1 MQYIVSYIRDMLRD
15 KSQQEGPQGLDVR
28 GVQHGPFPHHTLLD
42 RGCSLE
48 QDIVTLAVL
57 CSSKHNILLIN
68 NKQFERH
75 TNSSLKSNKNTL
87 YMCLYLVKLY
97 QTLQNTWKTWRQSD
111 IYL

>member
-57 CSSKHNILLIN
+57 CSSKHNISLVN
-68 NKQFERH
+68 NRKFERH
-75 TNSSLKSNKNTL
+75 TNSSLKSNKNT
-87 YMCLYLVKLY
+87 
-97 QTLQNTWKTWRQSD
+97 
-111 IYL
+111 

>member
-28 GVQHGPFPHHTLLD
+28 GVQHGPFPYHTLLD

-57 CSSKHNILLIN
+57 CSSKHNISLVN
-68 NKQFERH
+68 NRKFERH
-75 TNSSLKSNKNTL
+75 TNSSLKSNKNT
-87 YMCLYLVKLY
+87 
-97 QTLQNTWKTWRQSD
+97 
-111 IYL
+111 